1 MELID
6 RIRDR
11 IPESI
16 EDDDFFKEYI
26 QTISDRL
33 CLRLGT
39 EELPKPFE
47 SVCVDAVVK
56 MYRRTYYEG
65 ISSEGVANI
74 STSFVEDILDEYAE
88 EIARYRDQQANG
100 AGGSGKV
107 VTFR

>member
-1 MELID
+1 MNLID
-6 RIRDR
+6 RVRAR

-16 EDDDFFKEYI
+16 EDDDLFEEYI
-26 QTISDRL
+26 QTVSDRL

-39 EELPKPFE
+39 MVIPKLFE
-47 SVCVDAVVK
+47 SICVDAVVK

-74 STSFVEDILDEYAE
+74 STSFVEDILDEYAD

-107 VTFR
+107 VTFL

>member
-1 MELID
+1 MKLIE
-6 RIRDR
+6 RVRAR
-11 IPESI
+11 IPDSI
-16 EDDDFFKEYI
+16 EDDDLFQEYI

-47 SVCVDAVVK
+47 SICVDAVVK

-74 STSFVEDILDEYAE
+74 STSFVEDILDEYTD
-88 EIARYRDQQANG
+88 EIVRYREQQANG
-100 AGGSGKV
+100 AVGSGKV
-107 VTFR
+107 VSFL

>member
-1 MELID
+1 MSLID
-6 RIRDR
+6 RVRAR

-16 EDDDFFKEYI
+16 EDDDLFEEYI
-26 QTISDRL
+26 QTVSDRL

-39 EELPKPFE
+39 MVIPKLFE
-47 SVCVDAVVK
+47 SICVDAVVK

-74 STSFVEDILDEYAE
+74 STSFVEDILDEYAD

-107 VTFR
+107 VTFL

>member
-6 RIRDR
+6 RIRAR

-16 EDDDFFKEYI
+16 EDDAFFEEYI

-39 EELPKPFE
+39 MVVPKLFE
-47 SVCVDAVVK
+47 SICVDAVVK

-65 ISSEGVANI
+65 ISSEGLANI
-74 STSFVEDILDEYAE
+74 STSFVDDILDEYAD

-107 VTFR
+107 VTFL